1 MSQKSVSR
9 PPGRPKNA
17 GKRAAIID
25 AAQQLFAA
33 NSYESVRMDEVA
45 NLAGVAKM
53 TVYGHFRDK
62 ETLFEAVV
70 RSTSDLM
77 SAALPALPGSDTDV
91 EEELAVFGQA
101 FLGAMFSPWV
111 ISAMRNQSDMLSR
124 NRALAE
130 RFYNAGPGRTHALL
144 AAYLKSAAG
153 WENPPPDQAMQA
165 ASDLMS
171 LWMGDMQLQASLGLA
186 EPITPD
192 QIAQHVCR
200 CTRIFL
206 RGYGLLSASRRDG
219 VQLQSGE
226 NNKMKATRE
235 AHASRRKQKPGID

>member
-1 MSQKSVSR
+1 MSLKSVSR
-9 PPGRPKNA
+9 PSGRPKSA

-33 NSYESVRMDEVA
+33 NTYEDVRMDEVA
-45 NLAGVAKM
+45 KLAGVAKM

-77 SAALPALPGSDTDV
+77 SAALPVLPGSDTDV
-91 EEELAVFGQA
+91 EEELALFGQA
-101 FLGAMFSPWV
+101 FLGAVFNPRV

-153 WENPPPDQAMQA
+153 WEDHPPDLAMQA

-186 EPITPD
+186 DPMTPEE
-192 QIAQHVCR
+192 IRHHVRR
-200 CTRIFL
+200 CTQVFMRAYAL
-206 RGYGLLSASRRDG
+206 HWRTTEKLSVRRRDRT
-219 VQLQSGE
+219 E
-226 NNKMKATRE
+226 
-235 AHASRRKQKPGID
+235 

>member
-1 MSQKSVSR
+1 MSQTSGSR
-9 PPGRPKNA
+9 PPGRPKSA
-17 GKRAAIID
+17 GKRAAIIA

-33 NSYESVRMDEVA
+33 NTYESVRMDEVA

-91 EEELAVFGQA
+91 EEELARFGQA
-101 FLGAMFSPWV
+101 FLGAVFSPWV
-111 ISAMRNQSDMLSR
+111 ISTMRNQSDMLSR

-153 WENPPPDQAMQA
+153 WEDHPPDQAAQA

-186 EPITPD
+186 QPMTPD
-192 QIAQHVCR
+192 EISRHVRR
-200 CTRIFL
+200 CT
-206 RGYGLLSASRRDG
+206 GLFIRAYAL
-219 VQLQSGE
+219 
-226 NNKMKATRE
+226 
-235 AHASRRKQKPGID
+235 HWRKTEPLPEHRPDRTE